1 LQLPTSPSSNS
12 GWRISLVS
20 FLILTLELAF
30 IRLIPAEI
38 KAISYFTNL
47 LLFSSFFGLG
57 LGCILHGRKSLNWL
71 MPLGCFL
78 LLGFLWLARGIEVY
92 NTEGQVHY
100 WLQRDDLKTQPFL
113 KVPLFVAAVTV
124 FILASIPFVALGQNL
139 AQRMDAK
146 ARLPAYSWDILG
158 SLLGTV
164 VFAVSAWLGLP
175 PWLWVIAVLWM
186 FAIFLV
192 RVWRVKTAFFVC
204 GLAFLLLVQTAHRW
218 KWSPYYFIQ
227 YEVSGNSVTVW
238 VNSSFHQ
245 EAINFRSQDPEYQP
259 VAEMMVDKFG
269 YPYQIYRDNHHGDS
283 PRKVLI
289 LGAGSGNDVNIAL
302 RNGAE
307 DVTAVEIDPAIVA
320 LGREFNAGQPYQNPK
335 VHVIIDDGRHF
346 LWTTREQ
353 YDLII
358 FGTLDSQTLLS
369 GQANLRLENYI
380 YTTECFRDVKNA
392 LAPGGMMAAYYS
404 VFKKWFYKR
413 IYATVRN
420 AFGDNL
426 KIFLF
431 DNNYLFNACIM
442 ASKGVEGF
450 AAEPAA
456 EAKLGGG
463 IPSTDDW
470 PYIYLERPTITALYF
485 QVFGVVALCVLIA
498 FFILKREETATGFH
512 LDFFFLG
519 VGFTLLE
526 AAAIVRLTLAFGT
539 TWIVSAIV
547 FFTALLMIFLSNLLV
562 MRLRKSLLRWAW
574 AGVLIFLAINYLLP
588 TQWLLSAGTPLRIL
602 LSILL
607 IGSPVFCA
615 GLWFSSLFATQAY
628 TGYALGINLI
638 GAMIGGLLEYASMLT
653 GMRQVWL
660 LIILVYI
667 AALFASLGKT
677 YQSKHE

>member
-1 LQLPTSPSSNS
+1 
-12 GWRISLVS
+12 
-20 FLILTLELAF
+20 
-30 IRLIPAEI
+30 
-38 KAISYFTNL
+38 
-47 LLFSSFFGLG
+47 
-57 LGCILHGRKSLNWL
+57 
-71 MPLGCFL
+71 MPLGTSL

-100 WLQRDDLKTQPFL
+100 WLQRDDLNTRPFL
-113 KVPLFVAAVTV
+113 HVPLFVAAVTV
-124 FILASIPFVALGQNL
+124 FVLASIPFIALGQNL
-139 AQRMDAK
+139 ARRMDAK
-146 ARLPAYSWDILG
+146 ARLHAYSWDILG

-175 PWLWVIAVLWM
+175 PWLWVVAVLWA
-186 FAIFLV
+186 FALSSV
-192 RVWRVKTAFFVC
+192 RGWRGKTAFFVC
-204 GLAFLLLVQTAHRW
+204 GLAFVLLAQTAHRW

-227 YEVSGNSVTVW
+227 YEVSPNSVTVW

-245 EAINFRSQDPEYQP
+245 EAINFRSQDPEYQV
-259 VAEMMVDKFG
+259 VAETMAEKFG
-269 YPYQIYRDNHHGDS
+269 WPYRIYRDHHHGDS
-283 PRKVLI
+283 PRRVLI

-320 LGREFNAGQPYQNPK
+320 LGREFNTGQPYQSPK

-353 YDLII
+353 YDLIV

-380 YTTECFRDVKNA
+380 YTTECFRDVKSA
-392 LAPGGMMAAYYS
+392 LVPGGMMVAYYS
-404 VFKKWFYKR
+404 VFKPWFYKR

-420 AFGDNL
+420 AFADNL

-442 ASKGVEGF
+442 AGKSVEGF
-450 AAEPAA
+450 VAEPSA

-485 QVFGVVALCVLIA
+485 KVFGVVAVCVLIA
-498 FFILKREETATGFH
+498 FFILKREEAATGFH

-547 FFTALLMIFLSNLLV
+547 FFAALLMIFLSNLLV
-562 MRLRKSLLRWAW
+562 MRLRISLLRWAW
-574 AGVLIFLAINYLLP
+574 AGVLIFLATNYLLP
-588 TQWLLSAGTPLRIL
+588 VQWLLSAGTPLRVL

-615 GLWFSSLFATQAY
+615 GVWFSSLFAPQTRS
-628 TGYALGINLI
+628 GYALGINLI

-653 GMRQVWL
+653 GMRQIWL

-677 YQSKHE
+677 YRQPG